1 MRWRTRLVGG
11 LVLAAMA
18 AASAWADGAIPVGSA
33 EAVADL
39 GGTALTVFTYKPEGC
54 TPRAMLLVFHG
65 VGRNADGYRDHAR
78 PLAQSLCLL
87 VVAPRFDQARFP
99 RRRYQEGGVIRHGTA
114 QPPQS
119 WTGTLAIELV
129 DWVRQ
134 REAAPSLPYDLLG
147 HSAGAQFV
155 DRLAAFVPN
164 QAQRIVIANP
174 STYVRARLD
183 LAAPFGFAG
192 LYPGD
197 EASAALKRY
206 LAAPITVLLGQAD
219 TLSKNLAESPEAQD
233 QGATRYAR
241 GQFVFHEAERVAA
254 EHGWPFAWRLAEVP
268 GVGHD
273 AKEMFA
279 SPQAAAALQP

>member
-54 TPRAMLLVFHG
+54 TPRATCWCSTAWA
-65 VGRNADGYRDHAR
+65 RNADSYRDHAR

-87 VVAPRFDQARFP
+87 VVAPSVRPGPLPALALPGGRRDPAR
-99 RRRYQEGGVIRHGTA
+99 TA

-134 REAAPSLPYDLLG
+134 REAAPSCPMTC
-147 HSAGAQFV
+147 SAI
-155 DRLAAFVPN
+155 RRVPSSST
-164 QAQRIVIANP
+164 ASPPSCRTMRIASSSP
-174 STYVRARLD
+174 TRPLYVRARLD
-183 LAAPFGFAG
+183 LAAPSA
-192 LYPGD
+192 LP
-197 EASAALKRY
+197 ASI
-206 LAAPITVLLGQAD
+206 P
-219 TLSKNLAESPEAQD
+219 
-233 QGATRYAR
+233 ATRRAPR
-241 GQFVFHEAERVAA
+241 
-254 EHGWPFAWRLAEVP
+254 
-268 GVGHD
+268 
-273 AKEMFA
+273 
-279 SPQAAAALQP
+279 